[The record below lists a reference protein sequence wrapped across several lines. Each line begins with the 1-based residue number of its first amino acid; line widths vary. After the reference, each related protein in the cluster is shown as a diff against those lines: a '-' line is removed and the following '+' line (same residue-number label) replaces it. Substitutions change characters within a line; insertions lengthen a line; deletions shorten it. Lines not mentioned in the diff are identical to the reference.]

1 MIWIFV
7 QYHWGLLI
15 VEGKGLTGLCEW
27 PISELTEGQFNGII
41 LYVVPRRW
49 NNAMPLEL
57 TEIQTNCIFT
67 LICFSNILVYWLIC
81 YLFIILFSYLP
92 TYLPTY
98 MYSRLCNR
106 LFTRPTE
113 QSKWMLVLS
122 SWVHLSSFRSVD
134 YIPLCR
140 NGRCSLNDGQGH
152 TEWCFGVVSEVE

>member
-27 PISELTEGQFNGII
+27 PISELTEGQFNGIV

-92 TYLPTY
+92 TCPHISITDFSTDYLLVQQNNLNECWFYPVEY
-98 MYSRLCNR
+98 ISLHFDLLIIFHCVEMDVAH
-106 LFTRPTE
+106 
-113 QSKWMLVLS
+113 WMMDKDILNGVL
-122 SWVHLSSFRSVD
+122 
-134 YIPLCR
+134 
-140 NGRCSLNDGQGH
+140 
-152 TEWCFGVVSEVE
+152 E